1 MPLIEVSSVIAH
13 GDRCPFALH
22 NCTQGGQA
30 GHAKLAR
37 RVRKVLEALPDHP
50 VIIFFFLVTITPPL
64 YVYHALLFHSL
75 SVDYE
80 LLVRVVADLQQLR
93 RGGTHVAHVARRPA
107 ARVSTAAPTNCKKLV
122 D

>member
-1 MPLIEVSSVIAH
+1 MGP
-13 GDRCPFALH
+13 
-22 NCTQGGQA
+22 QGGQA
-30 GHAKLAR
+30 GHAKLAT
-37 RVRKVLEALPDHP
+37 RVREVLEDLPDHP

-64 YVYHALLFHSL
+64 LFVYHPLLFHSL

-93 RGGTHVAHVARRPA
+93 RGGPHIAHVARRPA
-107 ARVSTAAPTNCKKLV
+107 ARVSAAAPAKCQMLV